1 MVRLQPCLNPFMN
14 QVSFYGLWQPEYRP
28 LAGLGLNPFMNQVSF
43 YMEANVEVSGTTYTV
58 S

>member
-1 MVRLQPCLNPFMN
+1 MN